1 MIETK
6 NRNKHNRTGVNSHHC
21 AGLFFILLSLLSY
34 ALLAEPA
41 CACVVVPHSIP
52 DATAIPVTFSL
63 PQSENFS
70 PENKLMVDSVI
81 IPLKRAGRLMLV
93 EATVDGETGNLVFD
107 TGANG
112 LVFNSSYF
120 RKHEKTGGS
129 RTIGTTGALGIVEQ
143 ITLDKIEFANLT
155 YKKVRADV
163 ANLGHIE
170 NRRGVKILGLF
181 GFNLIRDFEVH
192 IDAKG
197 NQMKLYRIDKN
208 GRRTTAVGSAFKAD
222 ISQKFSTMTNIILL
236 QGKIGGKNLTFCFD
250 TGAETNVISSYSGK
264 NILSTL
270 TITRRAGLSGVGS
283 GRSEVLFGRM
293 NDFSLGNRQMNGM
306 EAIVSNL
313 DALSEAYGTKIDGM
327 LGFNFME
334 QGVVCINFARQEF
347 GFQWTKGEL
356 Q

>member
-1 MIETK
+1 MHSK
-6 NRNKHNRTGVNSHHC
+6 TGLSPGNF
-21 AGLFFILLSLLSY
+21 AGLFFILLILVLGPLPVESASPIGG
-34 ALLAEPA
+34 ETSPK
-41 CACVVVPHSIP
+41 P
-52 DATAIPVTFSL
+52 DATAIPVAFNF
-63 PQSENFS
+63 PQAENFS

-81 IPLKRAGRLMLV
+81 IPLKRAGRLLLV

-112 LVFNSSYF
+112 LVFNSTYF
-120 RKHEKTGGS
+120 RKHEKTGGYS
-129 RTIGTTGALGIVEQ
+129 TMGTTGALGTVEQ

-181 GFNLIRDFEVH
+181 GFNMIRDFEVH
-192 IDAKG
+192 IDANG
-197 NQMKLYRIDKN
+197 NQLKLYRIDKA
-208 GRRTTAVGSAFKAD
+208 GKRISSGGSAFKPD
-222 ISQKFSTMTNIILL
+222 ISQKFSTMTNILFL
-236 QGKIGGKNLTFCFD
+236 QGKVAGKNLTFCFD
-250 TGAETNVISSYSGK
+250 TGAETNVISSYSSK
-264 NILSTL
+264 NILSTI
-270 TITRRAGLSGVGS
+270 TITRRAGLNGVGS

-293 NDFSLGNRQMNGM
+293 NDFALGNRQMNGM

-334 QGVVCINFARQEF
+334 QGIVCINFARKEF
-347 GFQWTKGEL
+347 GFQLTKGEL
-356 Q
+356 K

>member
-1 MIETK
+1 MTESKNSKKPGNSRLYASNFTGMFFLLLVLLLGPLPIESAFAEAT
-6 NRNKHNRTGVNSHHC
+6 NPGARPNVT
-21 AGLFFILLSLLSY
+21 
-34 ALLAEPA
+34 AL
-41 CACVVVPHSIP
+41 
-52 DATAIPVTFSL
+52 PVSFAF

-81 IPLKRAGRLMLV
+81 IPLKRAGRLLLV
-93 EATVDGETGNLVFD
+93 EATVDGESGNLVFD

-112 LVFNSSYF
+112 LVFNSTYF
-120 RKHEKTGGS
+120 RKHEKTGGYS
-129 RTIGTTGALGIVEQ
+129 TMGTTGALGTVEQ
-143 ITLDKIEFANLT
+143 ITLENIAFANLT

-181 GFNLIRDFEVH
+181 GFNMIRDFEVH
-192 IDAKG
+192 IDARG
-197 NQMKLYRIDKN
+197 NQLKLYRVDKN
-208 GRRTTAVGSAFKAD
+208 GKRIVAGRSAFQAD
-222 ISQKFSTMTNIILL
+222 ISQKFSTMTNILFL

-250 TGAETNVISSYSGK
+250 TGAETNVISSYSSK

-270 TITRRAGLSGVGS
+270 TITRRAGLNGVGS

-293 NDFSLGNRQMNGM
+293 NDFTLGNRQMNGM

-334 QGVVCINFARQEF
+334 QGIVCINFARKEF
-347 GFQWTKGEL
+347 GLQLTKGEL
-356 Q
+356 P